1 MEESSPRPS
10 QVIIIIVIVI
20 VIVIFNI
27 IAFIKI
33 FVMIVSIS
41 AERRNMGKTSAFVG
55 QARRI
60 V

>member
-10 QVIIIIVIVI
+10 QVIVIIIFNT
-20 VIVIFNI
+20 IVIFNI

-33 FVMIVSIS
+33 FVMIVST
-41 AERRNMGKTSAFVG
+41 ERRNMGKTSAFVG

>member
-10 QVIIIIVIVI
+10 QVIIIIII
-20 VIVIFNI
+20 IVIFNT

-33 FVMIVSIS
+33 FVMIVST
-41 AERRNMGKTSAFVG
+41 ERRNMGKTSAFVG

>member
-10 QVIIIIVIVI
+10 QVIIIIII
-20 VIVIFNI
+20 IIIINI

>member
-10 QVIIIIVIVI
+10 QVIIIIII
-20 VIVIFNI
+20 IIVIFNT
-27 IAFIKI
+27 IASIKI
-33 FVMIVSIS
+33 FVMIVST
-41 AERRNMGKTSAFVG
+41 ERRNMGKTSAFVG

>member
-10 QVIIIIVIVI
+10 QVTIIIIII
-20 VIVIFNI
+20 IVIFNI

-33 FVMIVSIS
+33 FVMIVNIS